1 MAINLP
7 ANIFGVTIFIAIL
20 IFLQFFFGMIG
31 WLFSGYIGL
40 NGLFQWIMTI
50 GVILI
55 GDLIFVN
62 ID

>member
-7 ANIFGVTIFIAIL
+7 ANIFGVTVFLGIL

-31 WLFSGYIGL
+31 WLFSGFIGL
-40 NGLFQWIMTI
+40 TGLFKWIMTI

-55 GDLIFVN
+55 GDSIFVN